1 MKYRGNVFLRKGMH
15 GKAKFCI
22 NFFFI
27 PTFLIS
33 HLTNPQ
39 RFLLTCKN
47 HVYCSFADAI
57 DQHLQAKPAVNL
69 LISHQKHRAVISCKN
84 KPKLN
89 RD

>member
-1 MKYRGNVFLRKGMH
+1 MKCIGNVFLRKGMH

-47 HVYCSFADAI
+47 HVYCCFADAMNL
-57 DQHLQAKPAVNL
+57 HLQAKPAVNL
-69 LISHQKHRAVISCKN
+69 LISHQKHRDVTSWKN
-84 KPKLN
+84 RPKLN
-89 RD
+89 RK